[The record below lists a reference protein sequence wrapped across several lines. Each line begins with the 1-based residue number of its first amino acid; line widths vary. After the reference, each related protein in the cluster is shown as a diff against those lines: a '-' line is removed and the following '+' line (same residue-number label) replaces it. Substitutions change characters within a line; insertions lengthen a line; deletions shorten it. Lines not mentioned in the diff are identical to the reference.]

1 MPTISRFFGI
11 VIFMNYND
19 HLPPHFHARY
29 QDQEVTVEIET
40 GLVQG
45 RMSRRELRM
54 ILEWSEKVSTGAND
68 QLGARQD
75 APIPSVGSTLG
86 MRAKIMFL
94 HVKGVNHLDG
104 YRLRILF
111 SNGIVK
117 DVDLSGEL
125 YGEVF
130 EALKDPEFFK
140 RVSVN
145 LETETIEW
153 PNGADFAPEFLYEA
167 GQETKQVA

>member
-54 ILEWSEKVSTGAND
+54 ILEWSEKYQPELMVNWER
-68 QLGARQD
+68 ARTSQSLQ
-75 APIPSVGSTLG
+75 SVPPL
-86 MRAKIMFL
+86 
-94 HVKGVNHLDG
+94 V
-104 YRLRILF
+104 
-111 SNGIVK
+111 
-117 DVDLSGEL
+117 
-125 YGEVF
+125 
-130 EALKDPEFFK
+130 
-140 RVSVN
+140 
-145 LETETIEW
+145 
-153 PNGADFAPEFLYEA
+153 
-167 GQETKQVA
+167 